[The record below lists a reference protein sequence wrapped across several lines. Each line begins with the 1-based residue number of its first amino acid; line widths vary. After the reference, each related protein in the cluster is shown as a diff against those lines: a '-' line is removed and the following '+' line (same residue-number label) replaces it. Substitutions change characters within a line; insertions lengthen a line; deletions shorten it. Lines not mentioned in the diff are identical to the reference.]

1 MDFQVPCGIFFSRI
15 LHGKVMAGTEDA
27 KVIDVPETGLRPLI
41 CSIPSRWKGI
51 VAAITG
57 LQMPGN
63 RLFTNLRI
71 VLSESRL
78 SLRMR

>member
-1 MDFQVPCGIFFSRI
+1 
-15 LHGKVMAGTEDA
+15 MAGTEDA